1 MESKFLCKSVGK
13 RISKGAK
20 TNHMLILNLAL
31 ADFLMG
37 VYLIMLGI
45 AGVVFDGIF
54 CRHELDWRSGAT
66 CQAMGVLVVLSS
78 ETSVL
83 TMVLLASIRLYVIYR
98 VSNFSVVLY
107 IFYSGC
113 TYGTH
118 CNNIRANGYH

>member
-1 MESKFLCKSVGK
+1 MEIKFLYNSIGK
-13 RISKGAK
+13 RVSKGAK
-20 TNHMLILNLAL
+20 TSHMLILNLAM

-37 VYLIMLGI
+37 IYLIMLGI
-45 AGVVFDGIF
+45 AGAVFDGIF

-98 VSNFSVVLY
+98 VRNFCAFDFNYLFFIPVE
-107 IFYSGC
+107 I
-113 TYGTH
+113 H
-118 CNNIRANGYH
+118 IREEDQH